1 MWKIPKGSMDLTG
14 DVYSCTQNLLNKIEK
29 EFKRNGGQPLDTPVF
44 ERTDVLLGKYGDE
57 ADTKLIYKIEEN
69 GGEPLALRYDLTIP
83 FVRYIKENKIKTM
96 RRYSIGKVYRRDQPT
111 IAQGRF
117 REFYQADFDIVGE
130 TQDSMIAEG
139 LLLKMACKILD
150 DYKIEY
156 KVLVNDVSNVKTM
169 IQDALGYQNW
179 KVLCPIID
187 KLDKKRFDDLIP
199 EFLSVDS
206 NLDIDKL
213 RTIVKSS
220 EIYNQ
225 ETKCNFDKLQ
235 KYSNAFGFNLTFSNS
250 LVRGLDYYTGFIWE
264 IKTIGSQS
272 SIISGGRYDTLL
284 GVPAVGISF
293 GVSRMVS
300 LLDLYKETQKER
312 TYFVTTVGDVSLD
325 EKISIIAKLE
335 TLYPDAIIMY
345 SLSQEPKKLGK
356 VLSTC
361 KDMCVII
368 AADELRDGYI
378 IIKDMKSST
387 QEKVK
392 I

>member
-1 MWKIPKGSMDLTG
+1 MDLTG
-14 DVYSCTQNLLNKIEK
+14 DVYACTQNLLNKIEK

-69 GGEPLALRYDLTIP
+69 GSEPLALRYDLTIP
-83 FVRYIKENKIKTM
+83 FVRYIKENKIKNM

-111 IAQGRF
+111 VAQGRF

-156 KVLVNDVSNVKTM
+156 QVLINDVSNVKTM
-169 IQDALGYQNW
+169 IQDTLGYQNW

-187 KLDKKRFDDLIP
+187 KLDKKSFTDLIP

-206 NLDIDKL
+206 KLDIDKL
-213 RTIVKSS
+213 RAILESP
-220 EIYNQ
+220 EICNK
-225 ETKCNFDKLQ
+225 ESKCNFEKFQ
-235 KYSNAFGFNLTFSNS
+235 RYAKAFGFEDKIKFSNS

-264 IKTIGSQS
+264 IKTSRSQS

-293 GVSRMVS
+293 GVTRMVS
-300 LLDLYKETQKER
+300 LLKFCEEPQKGK
-312 TYFVTTVGDVSLD
+312 TYFVTTVGDVTLD
-325 EKISIIAKLE
+325 EKITIIAKLE
-335 TLYPDAIIMY
+335 SLYPDATIMY

-378 IIKDMKSST
+378 IIKDMKAST
-387 QEKVK
+387 QEKVQ
-392 I
+392 IF